1 MQNDR
6 SAAALASR
14 FVNGTNCH
22 LFLTGKAGTGKTTFL
37 RDITQSTH
45 KKTIVAAP
53 TGIAA
58 INAGGVTLHS
68 LFQLPFG
75 TFLPTRSLPH
85 NINFSSQ
92 VNTPQTMLR
101 NLQLN
106 TLKRKMLKELEL
118 LIIDEVSML
127 RADILDAIDTVLRHV
142 RRLNHLPFGGV
153 QILFIGD
160 LLQLP
165 PVVKSQEWE
174 YLRPFYPSMHF
185 FQALALQNQ
194 QPVYIEL
201 DKIYRQSDERFI
213 ALLNNLREN
222 RISPEDTE
230 ILNRCHQ
237 PGFDPTKNEGYVYLT
252 THNQKAEQINRKA
265 LEKLPGKSYFFD
277 ASVEGDFKENLYPLE
292 YTLELK
298 KGAQVMFVK
307 NDYSGQRQY
316 FNGKIGTVEEI
327 DGEDITVRFNDGSP
341 PAMVEKYTWENKSFT
356 LNKTSGEIE
365 EKIKGSFRH
374 YPIKLA
380 WAITVHKSQGLTFE
394 KAVIDVSSAFA
405 PGQVYVALSRLTSLD
420 GLVLT
425 APVPQSP
432 PGMDYTLAAFSS
444 QKPQT
449 HELEQILQV
458 ESYRYVNE
466 RILQTFDFS
475 PVVATSKD
483 HLNTYSKD
491 EKRSVKQKHKDWAQ
505 NLLKEIIPVKEV
517 ADRFLSQLSKIT
529 SNAERGNLP
538 RLLERTQSAKA
549 YFEPLLK
556 GLSHK
561 VFDQMN
567 EIGKLKGTK
576 KYRKELQEVEA
587 GFYAKLQSIHKMEAM
602 IRSMLENKDLQKKNL
617 EHPGLKKER
626 ELMQE
631 ALDGISGK
639 KSGTKDG
646 KKPRRGPRSGKA
658 SGPDTRQITYEL
670 FREGFSLEDIA
681 KTRSLAVSTIE
692 SHMATFVG
700 KGLVDATTFVEKEKI
715 DQIIIASKAV
725 GSKSLREIKK
735 VLGDE
740 FTYGDL
746 KFAMAAWEA
755 EQDSSNQN
763 PQEEYH
769 P

>member
-1 MQNDR
+1 MQNNR

-75 TFLPTRSLPH
+75 TFLPTRSLPAH
-85 NINFSSQ
+85 INFSTQ

-106 TLKRKMLKELEL
+106 TLKRKMLRELEL

-142 RRLNHLPFGGV
+142 RRQGQIPFGGV
-153 QILFIGD
+153 QMLFIGD

-165 PVVKSQEWE
+165 PVVKNQEWE
-174 YLRPFYPSMHF
+174 YLRSFYPSMHF
-185 FQALALQNQ
+185 FQALALQNR

-201 DKIYRQSDERFI
+201 EKIYRQSDQRFI

-222 RISPEDTE
+222 RITHEDTE
-230 ILNRCHQ
+230 ILNQCHQ
-237 PGFDPTKNEGYVYLT
+237 PGFDPTKNEGYVFLT
-252 THNQKAEQINRKA
+252 THNHKAEQINRRA

-277 ASVEGDFKENLYPLE
+277 ASVEGDFRENLYPLE

-298 KGAQVMFVK
+298 IGAQVMFVK
-307 NDYSGQRQY
+307 NDYSGRRQY

-327 DGEDITVRFNDGSP
+327 DGEDITVRFTDGSP
-341 PAMVEKYTWENKSFT
+341 PALVEKYTWENKSFT
-356 LNKTSGEIE
+356 LNKTSSEIE

-374 YPIKLA
+374 FPIKLA

-425 APVPQSP
+425 APVPHSP

-444 QKPQT
+444 QRPHT
-449 HELEQILQV
+449 PELEQLLQE

-466 RILQTFDFS
+466 RILHTFDFN
-475 PVVATSKD
+475 PVLSAFKD
-483 HLNTYSKD
+483 HLNSYTKD
-491 EKRSVKQKHKDWAQ
+491 QKRSEKQKHKEWAE
-505 NLLKEIIPVKEV
+505 NLHREIIPVKEV
-517 ADRFLSQLSKIT
+517 GDRFLSQLSKIT
-529 SNAERGNLP
+529 ASDGHNNMP
-538 RLLERTQSAKA
+538 RLLERTRSAKT

-556 GLSHK
+556 DLSYK
-561 VFDQMN
+561 VFDHIN
-567 EIGKLKGTK
+567 ETSKFKGTK

-587 GFYAKLQSIHKMEAM
+587 LFYQKLESIHKMEAM
-602 IRSMLENKDLQKKNL
+602 IRSLMENKELERKNL
-617 EHPGLKKER
+617 ENSGLKRER

-631 ALDGISGK
+631 LLNDTSEK
-639 KSGTKDG
+639 KSETTAG
-646 KKPRRGPRSGKA
+646 KKPRKGRKSGKS
-658 SGPDTRQITYEL
+658 SGTDTRQVTYEL
-670 FREGFSLEDIA
+670 FLEGFSLEDIA
-681 KTRSLAVSTIE
+681 KARSLAVSTIE
-692 SHMATFVG
+692 GHMATFVG

-715 DQIIIASKAV
+715 HQIIAASKAV
-725 GSKSLREIKK
+725 GSKSLKEIMKI
-735 VLGDE
+735 LGDE
-740 FTYGDL
+740 FTYSDL

-755 EQDSSNQN
+755 EQNN
-763 PQEEYH
+763 PEEYQ